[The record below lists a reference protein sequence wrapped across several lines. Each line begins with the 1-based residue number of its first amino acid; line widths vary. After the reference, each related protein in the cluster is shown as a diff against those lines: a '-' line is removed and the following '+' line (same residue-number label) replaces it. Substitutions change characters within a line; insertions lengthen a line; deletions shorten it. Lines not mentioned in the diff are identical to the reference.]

1 MIWII
6 IIMRLLDR
14 LKGPFTKERC
24 ERSINYDKR
33 TLEISGLGSDIPGI
47 KFSLAD
53 FKTEVQKIRDASEFS
68 ELLDNYQYQMCRLCK
83 ELGKEDEEWKK
94 YVAIR
99 ASMFNLLTSFQGTLI
114 AFKSDP
120 EGQKPR
126 LYNIVGQLQDFT
138 LLANRQILPNME
150 DLESK
155 STISKGDI
163 QEINPNTVSKALDIA
178 QLDETEVNQFVEDL
192 KLVS

>member
-1 MIWII
+1 
-6 IIMRLLDR
+6 MRLIDR
-14 LKGPFTKERC
+14 LKDLFTKEQC

-33 TLEISGLGSDIPGI
+33 TLEMSGLGTDIPGI
-47 KFSLAD
+47 RFSLAD

-68 ELLDNYQYQMCRLCK
+68 ELLDNYQYQMCRLSK
-83 ELGKEDEEWKK
+83 ELGKEDDEWKK

-99 ASMFNLLTSFQGTLI
+99 ASMFNLLASFQGTLI

-126 LYNIVGQLQDFT
+126 LHNVVGQLQDFA
-138 LLANRQILPNME
+138 LLAARQILPNME
-150 DLESK
+150 DLDSK

-163 QEINPNTVSKALDIA
+163 QQINPSTVSKALDIGG
-178 QLDETEVNQFVEDL
+178 LNDNEVNEFIKEL
-192 KLVS
+192 KQEL

>member
-1 MIWII
+1 MV
-6 IIMRLLDR
+6 IMRLFDR
-14 LKGPFTKERC
+14 LKGPFTKAKC

-33 TLEISGLGSDIPGI
+33 TFEISGLGSDVPGI

-83 ELGKEDEEWKK
+83 ELGKEDDEWKK

-126 LYNIVGQLQDFT
+126 LYNVVGQLQDFT
-138 LLANRQILPNME
+138 LLAARQILPNME

-155 STISKGDI
+155 STVSKGDV
-163 QEINPNTVSKALDIA
+163 QEISPGTVSKALELGS
-178 QLDETEVNQFVEDL
+178 LDETEVNQFVEEL
-192 KLVS
+192 ESEQVI